1 MLYHARMDLPTL
13 DPCAASAGTDV
24 LLAARPWLR
33 MDVQDGLLFDGVS
46 LAAIAQGVG
55 TPCWVTGADTL
66 LRRVRTLQA
75 AMGQVGVP
83 VAIHF
88 AMKSNDHL
96 AVLALMRGAGV
107 GMDVVSGGELA
118 RALHAGIDS
127 AGIVFSGVGKTDA
140 ELDAALRAGIG
151 QINVESAEELHRLSA
166 RATTLGLTAPVSLRV
181 NPDVESGTH
190 AKIATGH
197 AETKFGVAHDDAAA
211 LYAQGTRLPGLR
223 MDGLAVHIGSQIGV
237 PAPFRD
243 AYRRVAALVGDI
255 RAAGHAVRR
264 VDCGGGL
271 GIAYGD
277 DASLAGVP
285 AAWAGA
291 IATTLGGLDLALS
304 IEPGRWLA
312 APAGLLLSR
321 VIQTKAAPTPFVVL
335 DAAMNDLARPALYD
349 AFHAVVP
356 VAPQRRAGRV
366 MHLVGPVCETGD
378 ILAADRRMPE
388 MRAGELVA
396 ILDTGAYG
404 AVMSSTYNA
413 RPFAAQVM
421 IGGGRWSVIRP
432 RQPVEALWA
441 GESVPGWLVRA

>member
-1 MLYHARMDLPTL
+1 MLYHARMDLPTR
-13 DPCAASAGTDV
+13 DAPAAGTDAM
-24 LLAARPWLR
+24 LAARPWLR
-33 MDVQDGLLFDGVS
+33 MDAHDGLLFDEVT
-46 LAAIAQGVG
+46 LAGIAAAVG
-55 TPCWVTGADTL
+55 TPVWVTGADTL
-66 LRRVRTLQA
+66 LRRVHTLQA
-75 AMGQVGVP
+75 AMHGAGAP

-107 GMDVVSGGELA
+107 GVDVVSGGELA
-118 RALHAGIDS
+118 RALHAGIAPAD
-127 AGIVFSGVGKTDA
+127 IVFSGVGKTDA
-140 ELDAALRAGIG
+140 ELDAALVAGIG

-166 RATTLGLTAPVSLRV
+166 RASALGRVAPVSLRV
-181 NPDVESGTH
+181 NPDVEAGTH

-197 AETKFGVAHDDAAA
+197 AETKFGVAHDEAVA
-211 LYAQGTRLPGLR
+211 LYAQGSGLAGLR
-223 MDGLAVHIGSQIGV
+223 MDGLAVHIGSQIGQ
-237 PAPFRD
+237 PAPFRA
-243 AYRRVAALVGDI
+243 AYRRVAGLVATL

-277 DASLAGVP
+277 DAALAGVP
-285 AAWAGA
+285 EAWAGA
-291 IATTLGGLDLALS
+291 IATTLGGLDVALS

-312 APAGLLLSR
+312 APAGVLLAR

-335 DAAMNDLARPALYD
+335 DSAMNDLLRPSLYE

-356 VAPQRRAGRV
+356 VAPQRRPERPV
-366 MHLVGPVCETGD
+366 HLVGPVCETGD
-378 ILAADRRMPE
+378 ILAADRLMPE
-388 MRAGELVA
+388 LRAGELVA

-413 RPFAAQVM
+413 RPLAAQVLAA
-421 IGGGRWSVIRP
+421 GGRWSVIRA

-441 GESVPGWLVRA
+441 DERVPDWLAGA